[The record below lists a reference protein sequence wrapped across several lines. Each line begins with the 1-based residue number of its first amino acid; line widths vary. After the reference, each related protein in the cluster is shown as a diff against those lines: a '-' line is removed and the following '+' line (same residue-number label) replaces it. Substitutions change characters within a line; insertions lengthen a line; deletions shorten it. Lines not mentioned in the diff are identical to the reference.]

1 MPNLRELTLEF
12 PLEVL
17 SESGFPLVLLGKN
30 RFLGFLRQDTYGFQI
45 SHKVPVAE
53 VSAFKERIM
62 EQNEAVRSVSKLS
75 QADKDGIETL
85 LLRGRWLRNGGG
97 KERRGQ
103 AAKTLRAL
111 GACQAY
117 LSRPSVV
124 SGKKLRVAIRGER
137 SKIGKLLA
145 RIDRLKVEY
154 SIS

>member
-17 SESGFPLVLLGKN
+17 SESGFPLVLLGKVGS
-30 RFLGFLRQDTYGFQI
+30 LGFPRQDTYGFQI
-45 SHKVPVAE
+45 TYQVQAAE
-53 VSAFKERIM
+53 VSAFKKRIM
-62 EQNEAVRSVSKLS
+62 EQYEAVRGVHKLS
-75 QADKDGIETL
+75 RTDKDGLETL
-85 LLRGRWLRNGGG
+85 LLRGRWLRNGGV
-97 KERRGQ
+97 ERRGQ